1 MGNDIIF
8 EPFTFKNLQL
18 KSRLGLAP
26 LTRMSSGEDSIPRT
40 DVLDMLVE
48 RAKSGAG
55 IVYTEAIIVDYESSQ
70 GYPGQSRILNDEQ
83 IKAWTE
89 VTGKI
94 SAEGTLPVMQMFH
107 CGRMSWPE
115 VNPVGRTI
123 APSAVTPRDDN
134 PLTGK
139 PYPAPV
145 EMTRADMD
153 KVRDSF
159 VETARCSEKA
169 GFKAIEVHCAHGYL
183 LSQFLSNYSNK
194 RTDEYGG
201 SVENRYRFVGE
212 VIEAVK
218 GVLRDDTL
226 LLARVSNWAIA
237 DMDVSLFADKKEWQE
252 LIGFFNKSSIDGL
265 SLSTYNFS
273 DEAFG
278 TGKNMA
284 ELTGEVFNRPI
295 ILCGGIYDKKSAEVA
310 LTYGDV
316 VLSGKSMLLNPKWI
330 EEVRE
335 GKELKPFK
343 SEDANVAYGPEP
355 LL

>member
-1 MGNDIIF
+1 MAHNNIF
-8 EPFTFKNLQL
+8 SDFTLKSEKL

-40 DVLDMLVE
+40 DVLDLLVA

-55 IVYTEAIIVDYESSQ
+55 LVYTEAIIVDYESSQ
-70 GYPGQSRILNDEQ
+70 GYPGQSRILNDLQ
-83 IKAWTE
+83 IKAWKE
-89 VTGKI
+89 VTDKI
-94 SAEGTLPVMQMFH
+94 IAEGTLPVMQMFH

-123 APSAVTPRDDN
+123 APSQITPRDDN

-139 PYPAPV
+139 PYPMPD
-145 EMTRADMD
+145 EMTRTDMD

-159 VETARCSEKA
+159 VETALCSQKA

-194 RTDEYGG
+194 RSDEYGG
-201 SVENRYRFVGE
+201 TVENRFRFVGE

-218 GVLRDDTL
+218 SAVRDDTIV
-226 LLARVSNWAIA
+226 LARVSNWAIA

-265 SLSTYNFS
+265 SLSTYNFT

-278 TGKNMA
+278 TGLNMA
-284 ELTGEVFNRPI
+284 ELTREVFKRPI
-295 ILCGGIYDKKSAEVA
+295 ILCGGIYDKKTAEEA

-330 EEVRE
+330 EDVRE
-335 GKELKPFK
+335 GKDLKPFN
-343 SEDANVAYGPEP
+343 SEAADVAYGLEP
-355 LL
+355 LP